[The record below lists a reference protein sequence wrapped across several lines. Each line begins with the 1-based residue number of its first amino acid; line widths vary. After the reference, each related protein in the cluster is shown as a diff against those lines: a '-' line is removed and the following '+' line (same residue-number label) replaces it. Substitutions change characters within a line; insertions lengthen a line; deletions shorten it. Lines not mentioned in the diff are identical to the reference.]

1 MIDQRLKVFD
11 CVKKGWVMAGFP
23 QTREQALAMQV
34 KGIFPSHVGKINKTA
49 HNWLKLIALLEE
61 FAVQNDKRMCCFS
74 SAFES

>member
-49 HNWLKLIALLEE
+49 HN
-61 FAVQNDKRMCCFS
+61 
-74 SAFES
+74 